1 MLTKRSLFLLLV
13 TILMV
18 GCESVD
24 FYQSIN
30 PSDLYDSNYFENSL
44 QNNLIVD
51 SNSSSNLDNDSGLSI
66 GMKNDLKAF
75 DYYKIAIDN
84 FRKKEN
90 YKIVG
95 IGNVYSI
102 INQKVNSTNIKNNNQ
117 YFTESLS
124 KSSPGLINIAIGER
138 YYKENEIKIY
148 YGTPNETA
156 TEAKWNQDGEMVDE
170 EEFFSRYYKKLS
182 DPFPYIISS
191 KTVIKEETIDK
202 SKFKLTLDPT
212 LSVYYYSKQMQYIS
226 QLDQLPIFSKVEFF
240 FEIDGHYDFKTIKI
254 LEDYK
259 TKKFLSVNCSADM
272 RLYFSYKIASIPSL
286 DENCSY
292 SID

>member
-1 MLTKRSLFLLLV
+1 MLSKRSLFLLLV

>member
-1 MLTKRSLFLLLV
+1 MFSKKSLFLALV
-13 TILMV
+13 SILMV

-30 PSDLYDSNYFENSL
+30 PSDLYDSNCFGNSVL
-44 QNNLIVD
+44 DNLIVD
-51 SNSSSNLDNDSGLSI
+51 SNSSNYLDKSNESSNEA
-66 GMKNDLKAF
+66 KNDLQAL

-84 FRKKEN
+84 FYKKEN

-102 INQKVNSTNIKNNNQ
+102 INQKVNSTNIKNNNR

-138 YYKENEIKIY
+138 YYKESEIKIY
-148 YGTPNETA
+148 NGLPNEAA
-156 TEAKWNQDGEMVDE
+156 TEAKWNQDGETVDE

-191 KTVIKEETIDK
+191 KTVIQEETIDK
-202 SKFKLTLDPT
+202 SKFKLTLDPK

-226 QLDQLPIFSKVEFF
+226 KLDQLPIFSKVEFF
-240 FEIDGHYDFKTIKI
+240 FEIDDNYDFKQIKI

-259 TKKFLSVNCSADM
+259 TKKILSVNCSADM